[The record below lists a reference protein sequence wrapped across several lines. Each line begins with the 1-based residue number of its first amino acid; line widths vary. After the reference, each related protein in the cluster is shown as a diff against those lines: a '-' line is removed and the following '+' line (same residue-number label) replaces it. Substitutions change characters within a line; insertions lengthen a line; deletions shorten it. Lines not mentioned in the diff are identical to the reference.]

1 MISKIHDHY
10 TEEERD
16 EIHDNVLTA
25 CNSLQRRV
33 SGENKMPSYCTVLY
47 CKDPV
52 MSGTLERSIISDKSR
67 MVILGLTRVL
77 RERSEWLCQA
87 RREQLN

>member
-1 MISKIHDHY
+1 
-10 TEEERD
+10 
-16 EIHDNVLTA
+16 
-25 CNSLQRRV
+25 
-33 SGENKMPSYCTVLY
+33 MPSYCTVLY

-67 MVILGLTRVL
+67 MVILGLTGVL